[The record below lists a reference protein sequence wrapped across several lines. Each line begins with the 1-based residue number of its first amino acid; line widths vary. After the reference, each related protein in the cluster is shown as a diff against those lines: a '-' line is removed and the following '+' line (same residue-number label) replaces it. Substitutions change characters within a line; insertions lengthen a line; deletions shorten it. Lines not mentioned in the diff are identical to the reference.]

1 MIRQHPDLALAT
13 LFIAC
18 TLTSAI
24 CAKLGLSWPE
34 TLGAIAAL
42 LILAGVVAF
51 ALRSAL

>member
-1 MIRQHPDLALAT
+1 MIRQHPDLAFAAV
-13 LFIAC
+13 FIGC

-34 TLGAIAAL
+34 TLGAITAL
-42 LILAGVVAF
+42 LVLAGVVAF